1 MALPNR
7 GVPLVRTDCVHDLA
21 ELFSEID
28 INVYSLITGVKA
40 PVDIQTCDFP
50 FIPETVL
57 LNIIRTFGQSVSLDT
72 FVTRVWLMCK
82 NTYIPGVIAQL
93 VKAREGTVKEALEE
107 FCEIIRYYS
116 SGVRISLKLH
126 NDCYWLVREKEGATQ
141 DWFKYAEIFSI
152 IFLDELITALTKKNS
167 TEKYVTIVS
176 PHTEC
181 FFECS
186 KLAHV
191 QFFTLRSVTGIRLNN
206 ELLNQKVNLIKNSGR
221 EVIDR
226 EGIPSD
232 FLCSFKHAMQPY
244 LSMGKLPISTAANI
258 LGMSPRTIQ
267 RRLFGASV
275 TYREVLDDLILNEAQ
290 VRLKYSDDSIT
301 SIATNIGYGES
312 GNFTRFFKRKTGL
325 TPSQFR
331 GRHQCL

>member
-1 MALPNR
+1 MNR
-7 GVPLVRTDCVHDLA
+7 GVPLVRTDCIHDLA
-21 ELFSEID
+21 ELFSEKD
-28 INVYSLITGVKA
+28 INVHSLITGVKA
-40 PVDIQTCDFP
+40 PVDIQTCEFP

-57 LNIIRTFGQSVSLDT
+57 LNIIRMFGESVSLDT

-82 NTYIPGVIAQL
+82 NTYIPGVIAHL

-152 IFLDELITALTKKNS
+152 IFLDELVTALTKQNS
-167 TEKYVTIVS
+167 KEKYVTIVS

-191 QFFTLRSVTGIRLNN
+191 QFFTLRSVTGVRLNN
-206 ELLNQKVNLIKNSGR
+206 ELLNQKVNSLKKSER
-221 EVIDR
+221 RVLTDR

-232 FLCSFKHAMQPY
+232 FLCSFKYAMQPY

-267 RRLFGASV
+267 RRLLGASL

-290 VRLKYSDDSIT
+290 VRLTHSDDSIT

-312 GNFTRFFKRKTGL
+312 ANFTRFFKRKTGF

-331 GRHQCL
+331 SRHQCL